1 MQPPRT
7 NSRLSIANHVLSWR
21 DRLLQDPK
29 FQRWAARFPLTRPIA
44 SRQAKAAFD
53 LCAGFVYSQALLAC
67 IKLDVIGAVR
77 ARPLPR
83 SALEARISLPPDR
96 ANLLVSAALALGLLA
111 ERRDGQIGLGML
123 GAAIVADPAIAAM
136 IEHHADFYADLAD
149 PVSLLAK
156 SPTETRL
163 SRFWP
168 YARGENPPAG
178 DIDPTTPYSA
188 LMTASQTMLADDI
201 LDAYDFSG
209 HKRVLDVGGGEGVFL
224 TALLRRNLSVQGH
237 LFDLPPVA
245 ARASARLQSA
255 GFGDRAAT
263 TGGDFFRDPLPGQPD
278 VVTLVRI
285 AHDHDDDRL
294 AALLTNI
301 RRGLTPRGLLV
312 IAEPMSATRDAERVT
327 DVYFAFYLLAM
338 GSGRPRTPAALERLL
353 AAAGFGHFHRV
364 ETARPM
370 LVSLLIA
377 QCV

>member
-1 MQPPRT
+1 
-7 NSRLSIANHVLSWR
+7 
-21 DRLLQDPK
+21 
-29 FQRWAARFPLTRPIA
+29 
-44 SRQAKAAFD
+44 
-53 LCAGFVYSQALLAC
+53 
-67 IKLDVIGAVR
+67 
-77 ARPLPR
+77 
-83 SALEARISLPPDR
+83 
-96 ANLLVSAALALGLLA
+96 
-111 ERRDGQIGLGML
+111 
-123 GAAIVADPAIAAM
+123 
-136 IEHHADFYADLAD
+136 
-149 PVSLLAK
+149 
-156 SPTETRL
+156 
-163 SRFWP
+163 
-168 YARGENPPAG
+168 
-178 DIDPTTPYSA
+178 
-188 LMTASQTMLADDI
+188 MTASQTMLADDI